1 MKKFGSKSGFTLVEL
16 IVVIAILGIL
26 AGIAVPAY
34 SGYIKKANQAADYT
48 QLDAIKT
55 AAVFAYT
62 DKQVKDGNYDAVDIA
77 TIVVTAK
84 DGSNNGSVTVTP
96 VVKEG
101 ETATTADVTDDM
113 QDYYDVTNFE
123 FKSNTSSAT
132 WRKTAVAAGTGTPAT
147 PGHPAG
153 WELTPKTTTP

>member
-34 SGYIKKANQAADYT
+34 SGYIKKANEAADYT

-62 DKQVKDGNYDAVDIA
+62 DAHVKDESFADVAQIDVSGK
-77 TIVVTAK
+77 T
-84 DGSNNGSVTVTP
+84 VTVTP
-96 VVKEG
+96 AG
-101 ETATTADVTDDM
+101 AGATAGTVDISA
-113 QDYYDVTNFE
+113 YYDINNFA
-123 FKSNTSSAT
+123 FKSDHTSAT
-132 WRKTAVAAGTGTPAT
+132 WTAAN
-147 PGHPAG
+147 G
-153 WELTPKTTTP
+153 WELKK

>member
-55 AAVFAYT
+55 AVVFAST
-62 DKQVKDGNYDAVDIA
+62 DAQLKTSDEYKDI
-77 TIVVTAK
+77 TKI
-84 DGSNNGSVTVTP
+84 TVTP
-96 VVKEG
+96 AASDSGDATVVLEPSG
-101 ETATTADVTDDM
+101 LSITANDIRP
-113 QDYYDVTNFE
+113 YYDLKGFK
-123 FKSNTSSAT
+123 FKSDTASAT
-132 WRKTAVAAGTGTPAT
+132 WRAAAETPDSGESAVT
-147 PGHPAG
+147 HPAG
-153 WELTPKTTTP
+153 WELTPKTTGK

>member
-34 SGYIKKANQAADYT
+34 SGYIKKANEAADYT

-62 DKQVKDGNYDAVDIA
+62 DKHVNDTNF
-77 TIVVTAK
+77 T
-84 DGSNNGSVTVTP
+84 
-96 VVKEG
+96 
-101 ETATTADVTDDM
+101 DVT
-113 QDYYDVTNFE
+113 QIDVTNTTVKVTAGTVVEEDVTAAMKAYYDMEKFE
-123 FKSNTSSAT
+123 FKSNTASAT

-147 PGHPAG
+147 PAHPAG
-153 WELTPKTTTP
+153 WELTPKTTGTGN

>member
-34 SGYIKKANQAADYT
+34 SGYIKKANEAADYA

-62 DKQVKDGNYDAVDIA
+62 DKHVNDANFTD
-77 TIVVTAK
+77 VTVINVTPDA
-84 DGSNNGSVTVTP
+84 VTVTA
-96 VVKEG
+96 G
-101 ETATTADVTDDM
+101 STVTNE
-113 QDYYDVTNFE
+113 DVTNAMKAYYDMEKFE
-123 FKSNTSSAT
+123 FKSNTASAT
-132 WRKTAVAAGTGTPAT
+132 WRKTAVAAGTDPATTPA
-147 PGHPAG
+147 HPAG
-153 WELTPKTTTP
+153 WELTPKTETKG

>member
-34 SGYIKKANQAADYT
+34 SGYIKKANEAADYA

-62 DKQVKDGNYDAVDIA
+62 DEHVKDDPFVDVAQIDVSG
-77 TIVVTAK
+77 TT
-84 DGSNNGSVTVTP
+84 VTVTP
-96 VVKEG
+96 EG
-101 ETATTADVTDDM
+101 ATSGATVDISA
-113 QDYYDVTNFE
+113 YYDMNSFD
-123 FKSNTSSAT
+123 FKSDHTSAT
-132 WRKTAVAAGTGTPAT
+132 WKAAD
-147 PGHPAG
+147 G
-153 WELTPKTTTP
+153 WKLN

>member
-34 SGYIKKANQAADYT
+34 SGYIKKANEAADYA

-62 DKQVKDGNYDAVDIA
+62 DKHATDDDFKDI
-77 TIVVTAK
+77 TSITVT
-84 DGSNNGSVTVTP
+84 DGSVTIVP
-96 VVKEG
+96 
-101 ETATTADVTDDM
+101 TDDPAL
-113 QDYYDVTNFE
+113 DITAYYDMPKFK
-123 FKSNTSSAT
+123 FKSDNDKAVWTASTAKWELS
-132 WRKTAVAAGTGTPAT
+132 KTAANPTPGTPGT
-147 PGHPAG
+147 NPSEG
-153 WELTPKTTTP
+153 